1 MLIDQPQTNVRHT
14 LHTTHTH
21 KYLPCSHGPNE
32 RCYFHLGGTTRPD
45 LLQLQPPCL
54 RGRLRSRS
62 FYHSGFPAL
71 ASMTKGLGCPLAIGG
86 VEEEQ
91 PGQSRNLWL
100 ACPSAFPLGLMMVGP
115 CLAMMTGLSE
125 GVFLPSGQIAVGRS
139 GAFFY
144 ELRYSGLENKQ
155 AANETFYGNWH
166 K

>member
-1 MLIDQPQTNVRHT
+1 
-14 LHTTHTH
+14 
-21 KYLPCSHGPNE
+21 
-32 RCYFHLGGTTRPD
+32 
-45 LLQLQPPCL
+45 
-54 RGRLRSRS
+54 
-62 FYHSGFPAL
+62 
-71 ASMTKGLGCPLAIGG
+71 MTKGLGCPLAIGD

-91 PGQSRNLWL
+91 PRQSQNLWP
-100 ACPSAFPLGLMMVGP
+100 ACPSSFPLGLMMVGP
-115 CLAMMTGLSE
+115 YLAMMTGLSE